1 MLKRQY
7 IFFITGMLAL
17 YTSMT
22 CFHKSGSE
30 NKVQAKTQTE
40 SAEYSF
46 SNVKPEEIQKPAAE
60 KNAVTGKGVLPD
72 KFLSFLERLKSADD
86 LFAEMPVPLPAY
98 TRGIY
103 LTNPVGMNAATLSAY
118 IKSCKKYKLNTIVLD
133 VQSKMPPRKHI
144 AMIKA
149 AGIFPVAR
157 VVVFDLGL
165 KTRKPNEAHVQKIL
179 NFIDRS
185 AAVGFQEVQ
194 LDYIRYADERAMQL
208 LPLKE
213 KYAVIGSLLERAAKK
228 AEDND
233 IQLSAD
239 VFGRITL
246 NKNDHIGQKV
256 ENFGKHVHTLY
267 PMVYPSHYYGDK
279 YRMNNPYATVKE
291 GIANTKQRIPN
302 RRVVAYIQGFNMK
315 VKQTGLTLSEYVLK
329 QMKAVDDAK
338 GDGWVVWNARN
349 DYKTT
354 YAAHSR
360 YFSATEKKAAG
371 KAVTS
376 QPGT

>member
-1 MLKRQY
+1 MLPRQY
-7 IFFITGMLAL
+7 VFFLAGMLAL

-22 CFHKSGSE
+22 CFHRPTPEAKSQE
-30 NKVQAKTQTE
+30 HAQTAE
-40 SAEYSF
+40 KSAEYSF
-46 SNVKPEEIQKPAAE
+46 SNVKPQDLPKPASAE
-60 KNAVTGKGVLPD
+60 KGAGAQKSVLPG
-72 KFLSFLERLKSADD
+72 KFLNFLERLKNADD
-86 LFAEMPVPLPAY
+86 LLAEMPVPLPVY

-103 LTNPVGMNAATLSAY
+103 LTNPVGMSASSLAAY
-118 IKSCKKYKLNTIVLD
+118 IKACQKYKLNTIVLD
-133 VQSKMPPRKHI
+133 IQNKIPPRKHI
-144 AMIKA
+144 GMIKA

-179 NFIDRS
+179 SYIDK
-185 AAVGFQEVQ
+185 AATIGFQEVQ

-228 AEDND
+228 AEEND

-256 ENFGKHVHTLY
+256 ENFGKYVHTLY

-291 GIANTKQRIPN
+291 GIANTKQRIPH

-360 YFSATEKKAAG
+360 YFSADQKKQRA
-371 KAVTS
+371 S
-376 QPGT
+376 L